1 MNFGQNPTPPYYVT
15 RLNLW
20 PTSLQDG
27 MLVCRAPHISV
38 NPVNIPK
45 FQDSDAETRRVY
57 VHIRLLAHPCRHR
70 GPKTPVFGTTR
81 WVSNTGLGNWVN
93 RGHSAA
99 ASATRLYVYRTNLS
113 TSMERSTGSER
124 HKADLYMNVAGAV
137 FGVLA
142 PLEPVCVHVM
152 LAVGCGWQ
160 PGHA

>member
-1 MNFGQNPTPPYYVT
+1 M
-15 RLNLW
+15 LW

-27 MLVCRAPHISV
+27 MLVGRAPHIRV
-38 NPVNIPK
+38 NPVDIPK

-70 GPKTPVFGTTR
+70 GPKTPVFGTAR
-81 WVSNTGLGNWVN
+81 RVSNTGRGKWVT
-93 RGHSAA
+93 RGHRAA
-99 ASATRLYVYRTNLS
+99 ASATRLNVYRTNLS

-142 PLEPVCVHVM
+142 PFEPVCVPVM
-152 LAVGCGWQ
+152 GVGCGWQ
-160 PGHA
+160 LGRA